1 MSDLVGVVTQD
12 NFDETIDNS
21 SSPVLVDFWAEWC
34 GPCKM
39 MLPVLEELSSEYGDS
54 LSILKANVEENPK
67 LAQKFKV
74 RSIPSMILFKDGEAI
89 KTMVGALGKDELK
102 EKIDN
107 SLA

>member
-1 MSDLVGVVTQD
+1 MSDSVGVVTQD

-39 MLPVLEELSSEYGDS
+39 MLPVLEELSSEYGES
-54 LSILKANVEENPK
+54 LKIYKANVEENPK

-102 EKIDN
+102 QKIDN